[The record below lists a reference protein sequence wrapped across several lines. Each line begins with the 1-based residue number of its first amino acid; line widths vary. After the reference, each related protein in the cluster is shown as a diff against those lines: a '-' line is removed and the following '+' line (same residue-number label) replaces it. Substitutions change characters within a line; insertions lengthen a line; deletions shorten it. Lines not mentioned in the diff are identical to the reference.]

1 VHLTLSRRRRRRG
14 YSLVELLISMA
25 MLGIIGS
32 ALAQIMMGQQRFYQ
46 RTVEQMAVRRE
57 LRTSINLL
65 PAELRGLA
73 SAGGDLVDFNATS
86 VTFRS
91 TLGVSL
97 VCAKSSTTSI
107 DLPPLS
113 SSKTITTAWYTAPS
127 AGDTVFALR
136 NDSSGVKGEFWSAH
150 RITSVTTA
158 TSYCP
163 ASPFIDAVNDA
174 AKARYRLVVSPVLP
188 DSVVVSSPLRFTRT
202 GKYAL
207 TQQPSG
213 RYYLTRAEY
222 VNGAWATAVPVSG
235 PYMAP
240 ANSGGGMTLA
250 FYDSTGVLVASAA
263 NATKVARVDLTLRA
277 QGLSSSGNF
286 GTRSTAVID
295 SVSLRIA
302 LRNRR

>member
-1 VHLTLSRRRRRRG
+1 L
-14 YSLVELLISMA
+14 ELLISMA
-25 MLGIIGS
+25 MLGIFGS

-57 LRTSINLL
+57 LRTSVNLL

-107 DLPPLS
+107 DIPPLN
-113 SSKTITTAWYTAPS
+113 SSKTITSAWYSAPDV
-127 AGDTVFALR
+127 GDTLFALR
-136 NDSSGVKGEFWSAH
+136 NDSSGVKGEYWTAH
-150 RITSVTTA
+150 RITGVASSTG
-158 TSYCP
+158 YCP
-163 ASPFIDAVNDA
+163 ASPYIDAVNDA
-174 AKARYRLVVSPVLP
+174 AKLRYRLAVTPVLP
-188 DSVVVSSPLRFTRT
+188 DSVVVSAPLRFTRT

-213 RYYLTRAEY
+213 RYYLTRADY
-222 VNGAWATAVPVSG
+222 LNGAWSTAVPVSG

-240 ANSGGGMTLA
+240 SNSGGGMTLA
-250 FYDSTGVLVASAA
+250 FYDSTGVVVASPA

-277 QGLSSSGNF
+277 QGLSSSGTF
-286 GTRSTAVID
+286 GSATTTVID